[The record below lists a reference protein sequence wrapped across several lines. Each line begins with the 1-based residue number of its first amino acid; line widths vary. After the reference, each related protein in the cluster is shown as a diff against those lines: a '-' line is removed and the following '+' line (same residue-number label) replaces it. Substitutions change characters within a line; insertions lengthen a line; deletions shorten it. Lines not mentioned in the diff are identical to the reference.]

1 MRRAGER
8 ATLPFVILASG
19 FPPTRLWMTAPAYI
33 PIPRH
38 PEYAGASE
46 DAEHLPNAP
55 DVSEELTR
63 QALLVAV
70 RALVL
75 LRGLPQSV
83 HEAPGEVT
91 VRSVRA

>member
-1 MRRAGER
+1 MRRAGKR

-19 FPPTRLWMTAPAYI
+19 FPPTRLWMTALAYI

-55 DVSEELTR
+55 DVSEELSR
-63 QALLVAV
+63 QALLVV
-70 RALVL
+70 RLQMVWDNLSCLGTEALARL
-75 LRGLPQSV
+75 G
-83 HEAPGEVT
+83 
-91 VRSVRA
+91 

>member
-1 MRRAGER
+1 MRRAGKR

-55 DVSEELTR
+55 DVSEELTGKPCLSR
-63 QALLVAV
+63 FGLWFCCAAFHEVAGDARRCSRV
-70 RALVL
+70 
-75 LRGLPQSV
+75 
-83 HEAPGEVT
+83 
-91 VRSVRA
+91 

>member
-55 DVSEELTR
+55 DVSEELTG

>member
-46 DAEHLPNAP
+46 EAEQLPNAP
-55 DVSEELTR
+55 DVSEELTE

-75 LRGLPQSV
+75 LRAAPQIV
-83 HEAPGEVT
+83 HEVAGDARRCSRV
-91 VRSVRA
+91 

>member
-1 MRRAGER
+1 VRANG
-8 ATLPFVILASG
+8 LLCHWSSQLLV
-19 FPPTRLWMTAPAYI
+19 PPTRLWMTAPAYI

-46 DAEHLPNAP
+46 EAEQLPNAP
-55 DVSEELTR
+55 DVSEELTE

-75 LRGLPQSV
+75 LRAAPQSV
-83 HEAPGEVT
+83 HEVAGDARRCSRV
-91 VRSVRA
+91 

>member
-1 MRRAGER
+1 MRRAGKR
-8 ATLPFVILASG
+8 ALSLVILASG

-46 DAEHLPNAP
+46 EAEQLPNAP
-55 DVSEELTR
+55 DVSEELTE

-75 LRGLPQSV
+75 LRAAPQSV
-83 HEAPGEVT
+83 HEVAGDARRCSRV
-91 VRSVRA
+91 

>member
-1 MRRAGER
+1 MRRAGKR

-55 DVSEELTR
+55 DLSFVFQEITH
-63 QALLVAV
+63 
-70 RALVL
+70 
-75 LRGLPQSV
+75 LRPPCGLAS
-83 HEAPGEVT
+83 
-91 VRSVRA
+91 RF

>member
-1 MRRAGER
+1 MRRAGKR
-8 ATLPFVILASG
+8 ATLPYVILASG

-55 DVSEELTR
+55 DVSEELTG
-63 QALLVAV
+63 QAFAC
-70 RALVL
+70 
-75 LRGLPQSV
+75 RGSGFGFATRPSA
-83 HEAPGEVT
+83 E
-91 VRSVRA
+91 RSRSAW